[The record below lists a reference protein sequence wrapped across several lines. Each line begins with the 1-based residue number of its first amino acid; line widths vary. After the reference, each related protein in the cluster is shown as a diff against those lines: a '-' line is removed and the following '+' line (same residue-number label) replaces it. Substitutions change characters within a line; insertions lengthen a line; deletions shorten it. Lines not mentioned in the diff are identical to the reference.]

1 MKLPADLAHADLSTL
16 SQALSDGAVTARDLT
31 ELYLD
36 RIARHNAAL
45 NALIHVDAEAARAEA
60 DAADA
65 LRRAGAVAGPL
76 HGIPIA
82 VKDLCDVAGQPGTGG
97 SLALKDRR
105 PAQTATVVKRLRAA
119 GMVLIGRAH
128 MVEFACGGWG
138 TNQYLG
144 TPRNPWDR
152 EVHRVPGGSS
162 SGSGVTVAAALAP
175 AAIGSDTSGSI
186 RIPAALCG
194 LTGLKPTHGRVS
206 NANTMPLAHNQDSLG
221 PMVRTAQDAALIHA
235 VIAGPDPLDPAT
247 LGLPPAADVLDGIG
261 LGIAGRR
268 FGVLPDAHLDGVA
281 EGVLAAYRAA
291 LTALEKQ
298 GASIHEITPP
308 ERCEDVQPRSFLTIM
323 SEGYSNLRHLLE
335 DERLPIGQHTKQRI
349 LTGKPLLA
357 ADYIALLQDR
367 IDSSRRWQAS
377 IDGMDALL
385 TPTLP
390 ISAIPVE
397 EVDEASLILGRFT
410 RMVSYFGW
418 CALSVPAGLDGAG
431 LPVSLQIVCR
441 PHGDALAL
449 RIGHAFQSATD
460 WHRQTAPG
468 WG

>member
-1 MKLPADLAHADLSTL
+1 MTLPVDLAYADLVTL
-16 SQALSDGAVTARDLT
+16 SQALSDGTVSARDLT

-36 RIARHNAAL
+36 RIERHNPVL
-45 NALIHVDAEAARAEA
+45 NALIHVDADAARAEA
-60 DAADA
+60 GAADA

-76 HGIPIA
+76 HGIPIV
-82 VKDLCDVAGQPGTGG
+82 VKDLCDVAGQPCTGG

-105 PAQTATVVKRLRAA
+105 PAATATVVKRLRAA
-119 GMVLIGRAH
+119 GMVLLGRAH

-175 AAIGSDTSGSI
+175 VAIGSDTSGSI

-206 NANTMPLAHNQDSLG
+206 NANTMPLAQNQDSLG
-221 PMVRTAQDAALIHA
+221 PMVRTAQDAALVHA
-235 VIAGPDPLDPAT
+235 AISGPDPLDPAT
-247 LGLPPAADVLDGIG
+247 LGLPPAEDVLAGIG
-261 LGIAGRR
+261 RGIAGRR

-281 EGVLAAYRAA
+281 DGVLAGYRDA
-291 LTALEKQ
+291 LKVLEGL
-298 GASIHEITPP
+298 GASIYEIAPP

-323 SEGYSNLRHLLE
+323 SEGYSNLRHLL
-335 DERLPIGQHTKQRI
+335 DDDSLPVGQHTKQRI

-357 ADYIALLQDR
+357 ADYIALQQDR
-367 IDSSRRWQAS
+367 IDSSRRWRAS
-377 IDGMDALL
+377 LDGMDALL

-390 ISAIPVE
+390 VSAIPVA

-418 CALSVPAGLDGAG
+418 CALSAPAGLDAAG

-441 PHGDALAL
+441 PHDDALAL
-449 RIGHAFQSATD
+449 RIGHAFQSATG

-468 WG
+468 WV

>member
-1 MKLPADLAHADLSTL
+1 MKISPDLAFADLVTL
-16 SQALSDGAVTARDLT
+16 SRMLSDGTVSARDLT
-31 ELYLD
+31 ELYLE

-60 DAADA
+60 DAADS

-105 PAQTATVVKRLRAA
+105 PRETATVVKRLRAA
-119 GMVLIGRAH
+119 GMVLIGRTH

-162 SGSGVTVAAALAP
+162 SGSGVTVAAGLAP

-186 RIPAALCG
+186 RIPAAMCG

-235 VIAGPDPLDPAT
+235 AISGPDPLDPAT
-247 LGLPPAADVLDGIG
+247 LGLATAEDPLAGIG

-268 FGVLPDAHLDGVA
+268 FGVLPESHLDGVA
-281 EGVLAAYRAA
+281 DGVMAAYREA
-291 LTALEKQ
+291 LKALEGL
-298 GASIHEITPP
+298 GAGIHEITPP
-308 ERCEDVQPRSFLTIM
+308 ERCEAVQPRSFLTIM

-335 DERLPIGQHTKQRI
+335 DDSLPIGQHTKQRI

-357 ADYIALLQDR
+357 ADYIALQQDR

-390 ISAIPVE
+390 ISAIPVT
-397 EVDEASLILGRFT
+397 EVDEGSLILGRFT

-418 CALSVPAGLDGAG
+418 CALALPAGLDAAG

-441 PHGDALAL
+441 PHDDALAL
-449 RIGHAFQSATD
+449 RIGHAFQAATD
-460 WHRQTAPG
+460 WHRQKAPG
-468 WG
+468 WE